1 MERRDFIK
9 ASAVTALSVAL
20 ADTSA
25 GAQQPGSDGM
35 QYRTLGRMGE
45 KISIVRLGGFHIGH
59 PTDPNESVRIIR
71 SAIDGG
77 INFMDNCWDYNNG
90 DSERRMGM
98 ALRDGYR
105 QKIFLMTK
113 IDGRAAKA
121 ATDQLEESLRRLQT
135 DHLDLVQ
142 FHEIIRTSDPDRVFA
157 DGGALQAV
165 LKAKE
170 AGKVRYIGFTGH
182 KSPLIHRQM
191 LETADRHGFRFDT
204 VQMPLNVM
212 DAHFDS
218 FERNVLPILVQ
229 KGIGVLGMKPM
240 GDQIILKSNAVTP
253 VECLHY
259 TMSLPTSVTITG
271 IDSMPILRQ
280 ALDAARSFRPFSE
293 AERQALL
300 EKTAKLAALGKFELY
315 KTTGVFDGT
324 AANPQ
329 WLG

>member
-9 ASAVTALSVAL
+9 ASTITAMTAAL
-20 ADTSA
+20 ADSA
-25 GAQQPGSDGM
+25 ASAQQPASGGM
-35 QYRTLGRMGE
+35 QYRTLGQTGE
-45 KISIVRLGGFHIGH
+45 RVSIVGLGGFHIGH
-59 PTDPNESVRIIR
+59 QKDPNDSLRIIR

-77 INFMDNCWDYNNG
+77 INFMDNSWDYNNG

-105 QKIFLMTK
+105 QKVFLMTK
-113 IDGRAAKA
+113 IDGRTAKSA
-121 ATDQLEESLRRLQT
+121 SDQLEESLRRLET
-135 DHLDLVQ
+135 DHLDLLQ
-142 FHEIIRTSDPDRVFA
+142 FHEIIRMSDPDRVFA
-157 DGGALQAV
+157 AGGALEAV
-165 LKAKE
+165 VKAKE
-170 AGKVRYIGFTGH
+170 AGKLRYIGFTGH

-218 FERNVLPILVQ
+218 FERAVLPMLVQ
-229 KGIGVLGMKPM
+229 KGIGVLGMKSM

-271 IDSMPILRQ
+271 IDSLPILRQ
-280 ALDAARSFRPFSE
+280 ALDAARSFRPLSDD
-293 AERQALL
+293 ERQALL
-300 EKTAKLAALGKFELY
+300 DKTLKLAAIGKYELY
-315 KTTGVFDGT
+315 KTTQFFDST
-324 AANPQ
+324 AANPE